1 MGRWR
6 LFFVV
11 ILVLVVVWL
20 TIFWVYYT
28 NLDNTLKHETN
39 RWAVIKD
46 SHGDRIA
53 VEPTSSQAWSQ
64 LVALFQ
70 NQTIRWIGG
79 MVETY
84 DNKWGFRFK
93 PENITIAEVT
103 AEGLQ
108 TYIKWIS
115 EDLSYWLNLGWAYV
129 SAQVTEIHS
138 PS

>member
-6 LFFVV
+6 FLFVV
-11 ILVLVVVWL
+11 ILGLATVGLIV
-20 TIFWVYYT
+20 FWVYYA
-28 NLDNTLKHETN
+28 NSDNALKHETS

-46 SHGDRIA
+46 SYGDRIA
-53 VEPTSSQAWSQ
+53 VEPTSNQTWSQ
-64 LVALFQ
+64 LVALYQ

-79 MVETY
+79 IVETY
-84 DNKWGFRFK
+84 DNKWGYRFK

-108 TYIKWIS
+108 THIRRIS
-115 EDLSYWLNLGWAYV
+115 EDLNYWLNLRWAYV

-138 PS
+138 P